1 MKGDLDSL
9 VRSYSRLSHDIG
21 GRINFACDLDNED
34 ALRIAE
40 QEKSHLDQAFF
51 VLSFAALERQITLL
65 ASARL
70 GVDRRDAM
78 REVAFERRLQVSIQ
92 VAEEM
97 LAGEVR
103 WSGKEREILSWY
115 KIRNFI
121 AHGEALT
128 QLADVPTVLYQ
139 ANEIAGTLDDVNRT
153 LAGGPR

>member
-1 MKGDLDSL
+1 
-9 VRSYSRLSHDIG
+9 
-21 GRINFACDLDNED
+21 
-34 ALRIAE
+34 
-40 QEKSHLDQAFF
+40 
-51 VLSFAALERQITLL
+51 
-65 ASARL
+65 
-70 GVDRRDAM
+70 M